1 MVFFAAMGAH
11 FSAIALPAEKK
22 AIFTFAKSKSLKEC
36 LEIEYQLS
44 QHMVYRND
52 FNNGVESVLV
62 SKNHQP
68 QWSPSTIDEINYDE
82 VNKMFEPHVKK
93 LYL

>member
-1 MVFFAAMGAH
+1 MSLAV
-11 FSAIALPAEKK
+11 SIKL
-22 AIFTFAKSKSLKEC
+22 INSAKSKSLKEC

-52 FNNGVESVLV
+52 FNNGVDSVLV
-62 SKNHQP
+62 SKNNKP
-68 QWSPSTIDEINYDE
+68 QWSPSTIEEINYDE